1 MLWRRSFARCLFI
14 PMFIVRSLPIGEAW
28 LMRCA
33 LLALLWMLAAYAPAL
48 AAERKVDHKV
58 DHKVEHKVEHRAERA
73 CLTASQAREKIA
85 EHKLIEPFR
94 VMLAMSRRFKS
105 EAIGVKLCRR
115 KAEFIYEIS
124 LLRRDGRVI
133 HVFLKASNGQLVRA
147 TNVK

>member
-14 PMFIVRSLPIGEAW
+14 PMFIVRSLPIGKAW

-33 LLALLWMLAAYAPAL
+33 LLALVWMLAAYAPAL
-48 AAERKVDHKV
+48 AAER
-58 DHKVEHKVEHRAERA
+58 KVEHKVEHRAERA
-73 CLTASQAREKIA
+73 CLTASQAREKIS

-105 EAIGVKLCRR
+105 EAIGVRLCRR

>member
-1 MLWRRSFARCLFI
+1 M
-14 PMFIVRSLPIGEAW
+14 RSLPIGKVW

-33 LLALLWMLAAYAPAL
+33 LLALVWMLAAYAPAL
-48 AAERKVDHKV
+48 AAERKVDHKA
-58 DHKVEHKVEHRAERA
+58 DHKVEHKVDHKVEHRAERA
-73 CLTASQAREKIA
+73 CLTAAQAREKIA
-85 EHKLIEPFR
+85 ERKLIEPFR

-105 EAIGVKLCRR
+105 EAIGVRLCRR